1 MADVTTTFAT
11 GIPGLDAVL
20 GGGLN
25 RGALALIV
33 GSPGAGKTV
42 LASHIL
48 FNAARAGMSVL
59 IVTAY
64 SEGNDK
70 YIEHM
75 RGFGFFDP
83 TLVGDA
89 VKIFTLASLNTP
101 EDPSP
106 ATTIAA
112 VIRRTGAKVVL
123 LDGFQGAELL
133 LPEQVRMREVL
144 SALAVQIRYLDVT
157 LLVTM
162 AGDVRDPHLHNE
174 LTTADMAIGLHYTLI
189 GSRHQRRLEVVK
201 QRGRPQ
207 WAGLHS
213 YRLETQGIVVFP
225 RLESYPLPPKH
236 PQRPERVA
244 FGLPELDQLLGGGL
258 PVGTT
263 TLLAGAPGVGK
274 TTLGLFW
281 AVAEAQPDAQT
292 LFVTFS
298 EQPEQLVIKARAF
311 GLDLDTAQAN
321 QTIRI
326 LRISPTDL
334 DPDWVAA
341 QVLGELASGTVSRVV
356 FDDIAVLIHEL
367 GERTRNYLSA
377 LNDIIYRTQ
386 VTCLYLLEIAPF
398 DGLRVELANTP
409 LAVLGDNVIVV
420 QQFEIHA
427 QLRRIL
433 AVLRMRLSFFD
444 RTLRELVLDETGVRL
459 LTAGESAAGVLQIGA
474 RLGGGVA
481 PANDTAPQRKDS
493 QRKRGHQR
501 RQGR

>member
-1 MADVTTTFAT
+1 MAEVTTTVAT

-20 GGGLN
+20 GGGLS
-25 RGALALIV
+25 RRALALIV
-33 GSPGAGKTV
+33 GAPGAGKTV

-48 FNAARAGMSVL
+48 FNAARNGSKAL

-64 SEGNDK
+64 SESNEQ

-75 RGFGFFDP
+75 SAFGFFDP
-83 TLVGDA
+83 ALIGDTI
-89 VKIFTLASLNTP
+89 KIFTLRGMETQ
-101 EDPSP
+101 EDTSP
-106 ATTIAA
+106 AATIAGY
-112 VIRRTGAKVVL
+112 IRRTGVNVVL
-123 LDGFQGAELL
+123 LDGFQGAELV

-144 SALAVQIRYLDVT
+144 SSLAVQIRYLDVT

-162 AGDVRDPHLHNE
+162 AGDVRDPRLHNQ
-174 LTTADMAIGLHYTLI
+174 LTVADVVIGLHYTLV
-189 GSRHQRRLEVVK
+189 GSRHYRRLEVAK

-213 YRLETQGIVVFP
+213 YRLTSHGVEVFP
-225 RLESYPLPPKH
+225 RLESYPLPPTH
-236 PQRPERVA
+236 PPRTERVP
-244 FGLPELDQLLGGGL
+244 FGLPQLDQLLGGGL
-258 PVGTT
+258 PAGTT

-281 AVAEAQPDAQT
+281 AAADARPDAQV

-298 EQPEQLVIKARAF
+298 EQPEQLRLKASAF
-311 GLDLDTAQAN
+311 GIDLDTAQAN

-341 QVLGELASGTVSRVV
+341 QVLGELASGTIRRVV
-356 FDDIAVLIHEL
+356 FDDIAVLVHEL
-367 GERTRNYLSA
+367 GERTRDYLGS
-377 LNDIIYRTQ
+377 LNDILYRTD

-398 DGLRVELANTP
+398 DGLRVQLTNTP

-420 QQFEIHA
+420 QQFEIKGY
-427 QLRRIL
+427 LRRLL

-444 RTLRELVLDETGVRL
+444 RTLRELVLDEGGVRI
-459 LTAGESAAGVLQIGA
+459 LTPEETTAGVLQTGA
-474 RLGGGVA
+474 QLGGGVA
-481 PANDTAPQRKDS
+481 PADDATS
-493 QRKRGHQR
+493 SV
-501 RQGR
+501 